1 MRFILLNFIPLF
13 FVMLFIKDIF
23 ANNDDKLIANLN
35 VTTSPG
41 KKLKMNVY
49 AGGVKIETWSKN
61 EVEVKVYGNDN
72 AENYFSY
79 SANSDDE
86 GVVVKSELKS
96 DFSKK
101 RNFNLTTEF
110 KISVPAN
117 YNVEVN
123 TGGGNITISNLTG
136 DLGLNTAGGNLK
148 LTKIVGNVHAT
159 TSGGNLKYED
169 ICGDIHSS
177 TSGGNVKIYKFNGRV
192 DVATS
197 GGNMDLEGTNGSI
210 DASTSGGNIKLQYS
224 GKNQGIELSS
234 SAGNISVRV
243 PEDFDAEADLYTS
256 VGSINSDLAKVDN
269 ESMSSKLKVRLNN
282 GGNMLKCVTSA
293 GNISLT
299 K

>member
-13 FVMLFIKDIF
+13 FVLLFIKDIF
-23 ANNDDKLIANLN
+23 ANNDDKLIANMN

-49 AGGVKIETWSKN
+49 AGGVKIETWNKN

-96 DFSKK
+96 DYSHKK
-101 RNFNLTTEF
+101 NFNLTTEF
-110 KISVPAN
+110 KISVPAD
-117 YNVEVN
+117 YNLEIN
-123 TGGGNITISNLTG
+123 TGGGNISISNLTG
-136 DLGLNTAGGNLK
+136 NVALNTAGGNLK
-148 LTKIVGNVHAT
+148 LTKITGDVHAT

-169 ICGDIHSS
+169 IRGNISS
-177 TSGGNVKIYKFNGRV
+177 TTSGGNVKIYKFNGNV

-197 GGNMDLEGTNGSI
+197 GGNMELEGANGSI
-210 DASTSGGNIKLQYS
+210 DASTSGGNIKLQYV
-224 GKNQGIELSS
+224 GKNQGIELNSA
-234 SAGNISVRV
+234 AGNISVRV
-243 PEDFDAEADLYTS
+243 PEDFDAEADLYTT
-256 VGSINSDLAKVDN
+256 VGSINSDFAKVDN

-282 GGNMLKCVTSA
+282 GGNKLKCVTSA

>member
-1 MRFILLNFIPLF
+1 
-13 FVMLFIKDIF
+13 MLFIKDIF

>member
-13 FVMLFIKDIF
+13 FVLLFIKDIF
-23 ANNDDKLIANLN
+23 ANNDDKLIANMN

-49 AGGVKIETWSKN
+49 AGGVKIETWNKN

-96 DFSKK
+96 DYSHKK
-101 RNFNLTTEF
+101 NFNLTTEF
-110 KISVPAN
+110 KISVPAD
-117 YNVEVN
+117 YNLEIN
-123 TGGGNITISNLTG
+123 TGGGNISISNLTG
-136 DLGLNTAGGNLK
+136 DIALNTAGGNLK
-148 LTKIVGNVHAT
+148 LTKITGDVHAT

-169 ICGDIHSS
+169 IRGNISS
-177 TSGGNVKIYKFNGRV
+177 TTSGGNVKIYKFNGNV

-197 GGNMDLEGTNGSI
+197 GGNMELEGANGSI
-210 DASTSGGNIKLQYS
+210 DASTSGGNIKLQYV

-243 PEDFDAEADLYTS
+243 PEDFDAEADLYTT
-256 VGSINSDLAKVDN
+256 VGSINSDFAKVDN

-282 GGNMLKCVTSA
+282 GGNKLKCVTSA

>member
-61 EVEVKVYGNDN
+61 EVEVNVYGNDN

-177 TSGGNVKIYKFNGRV
+177 TSGGNVKIYKFNGSV

-197 GGNMDLEGTNGSI
+197 GGNMDLEGANGSI

-282 GGNMLKCVTSA
+282 GGNMLKCVTST